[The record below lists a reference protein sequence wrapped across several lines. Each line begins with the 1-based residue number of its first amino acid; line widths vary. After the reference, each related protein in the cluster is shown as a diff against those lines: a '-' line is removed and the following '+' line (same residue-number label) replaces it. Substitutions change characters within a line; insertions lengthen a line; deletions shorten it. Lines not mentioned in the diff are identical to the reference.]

1 VKVLLVAAHPD
12 DEVLGAGGTLARH
25 VSEGDAV
32 DVLICAQ
39 GLGTAAPRF
48 LDFPDNAMDS
58 VALIEIV
65 RKVEAAVAASAPQVV
80 YTHHPSDLNVDH
92 RLTAQAVLTACRPLP
107 GSAIAAVYAYET
119 VSSTEWGLPDAGAP
133 FAPTHFVDVS
143 ATLEQK
149 LRALGAYA
157 SEMRPFPHPRSLEA
171 VRHLAA
177 WRGSIVGCAAAEAFV
192 PLRTVRRAG
201 VV

>member
-1 VKVLLVAAHPD
+1 
-12 DEVLGAGGTLARH
+12 
-25 VSEGDAV
+25 
-32 DVLICAQ
+32 
-39 GLGTAAPRF
+39 
-48 LDFPDNAMDS
+48 MDS

-65 RKVEAAVAASAPQVV
+65 RAVERAVAAIGPHVV

-107 GSAIAAVYAYET
+107 GSVVSAVYAYET
-119 VSSTEWGLPDAGAP
+119 VSSTEWGLPDAAAP
-133 FAPTHFVDVS
+133 FTPTHFVDVS

-149 LRALGAYA
+149 VRALGAYGG
-157 SEMRPFPHPRSLEA
+157 EMRPFPHPRSVEA

-201 VV
+201 GM